1 MTYLADYALLI
12 VGVGLGW
19 LLRCIFD
26 GDNR

>member
-1 MTYLADYALLI
+1 MTYFYGYALLI